1 VKRAGLVI
9 AIAACSGSVR
19 SSDVTTSGIFA
30 TFRVTTMAAAPTT
43 ATATFRVKTAT
54 GDFIELDAGD
64 QVTADGTPLTL
75 AAAADELDYVGTLA
89 DAADHAFAL
98 TRTNEEPIDGDVPS
112 PTAFS
117 LTSGPFDGTYDQE
130 PTLTW
135 SPVDRAGTVTIAAKG
150 TVPACADVT
159 LADALPDTGSFAFAG
174 VDLAPADMSMPDC
187 TYTLSVSRDVT
198 SPISAGA
205 GGTLISRHVEAT
217 TISLRA
223 F

>member
-1 VKRAGLVI
+1 VKRAGLLV
-9 AIAACSGSVR
+9 ALAACSGSVR

-30 TFRVTTMAAAPTT
+30 TFRVTTTATAPTT
-43 ATATFRVKTAT
+43 ATATFRVKNAT

-64 QVTADGTPLTL
+64 QVAADGTQLVL
-75 AAAADELDYVGTLA
+75 AASADELDYVGTVA
-89 DAADHAFAL
+89 NGGDHAFAF
-98 TRTNEEPIDGDVPS
+98 TRHGEDPIDGDVPS

-117 LTSGPFDGTYDQE
+117 LTSGPFDGTYDLE

-135 SPVDRAGTVTIAAKG
+135 SPIDRAGTITIAAKG

-159 LADALPDTGSFAFAG
+159 LVDTLPDTGSFAFAG
-174 VDLAPADMSMPDC
+174 VDLAPSDMSMPDC
-187 TYTLSVSRDVT
+187 TYTLSVSRDET
-198 SPISAGA
+198 SPITAGA
-205 GGTLISRHVEAT
+205 GGVQIARHVEAT